1 MQTTPQGGGS
11 QGVKS
16 AAEDSSFYLL
26 IVNPLANKCKTGIP
40 FLQLLY
46 IHRIM
51 LNCKNIPTAHF
62 FTHSTQSL

>member
-40 FLQLLY
+40 FLFPQPMSGRDIFFFSLSFT
-46 IHRIM
+46 RIEA
-51 LNCKNIPTAHF
+51 KE
-62 FTHSTQSL
+62 